1 MLKNKFKL
9 VLKSLF
15 VQVLLNEDDM
25 QMAGYKILTN
35 GKFNHHINSNP
46 YFATIV
52 SGFISKVNDLKK
64 IEIFASIS
72 AFIGD
77 DLFWNNLKPITLMV
91 SLFVYI
97 FKMDYYF
104 LLIPFLLYFFS
115 TNTLRF
121 NGYEYG
127 SKNSENLSNFY
138 SSFFFKNFR
147 FFISK
152 VKYLLF
158 GFFTIFLLFLNL
170 KILNSIDI
178 YVIILLLCV
187 WVNIVFKEFAYI
199 FLMTLGVLIEV
210 FFKVLM

>member
-1 MLKNKFKL
+1 MLKNKIKL

-15 VQVLLNEDDM
+15 VQVLLNEDEM
-25 QMAGYKILTN
+25 QLSGYKILTN

-52 SGFISKVNDLKK
+52 SGFISKVDDLKK

-97 FKMDYYF
+97 FKIETYF
-104 LLIPFLLYFFS
+104 LLIPFLIYFFS

-121 NGYEYG
+121 IGYEYG
-127 SKNSENLSNFY
+127 AKNSETLGNFY

-147 FFISK
+147 FFLSK

-158 GFFTIFLLFLNL
+158 GFFTIFLLYLNL
-170 KILNSIDI
+170 KILNLVNL
-178 YVIILLLCV
+178 YVIIFLLCI
-187 WVNIVFKEFAYI
+187 WVNILFKEFAYI
-199 FLMTLGVLIEV
+199 FLFILGVLLEV
-210 FFKVLM
+210 LFKVLL